1 MKKREDDALQK
12 VLAIL
17 EEEGKTFEEKKKAA
31 ICYLEEKEDSLLANV
46 LISKAEEDAAGL
58 LWKKQFWKQGEALEE
73 KMVYCCARQIDE
85 IRRTFSN
92 CRRKILYP
100 EQL

>member
-58 LWKKQFWKQGEALEE
+58 LWKNSFGSRERYLKK
-73 KMVYCCARQIDE
+73 KMVYCCAR
-85 IRRTFSN
+85 
-92 CRRKILYP
+92 
-100 EQL
+100 